1 MAIESTADDV
11 ATLQCAQHSLG
22 SRWRSAVSWE
32 SISCR
37 TCQRRIELMNQS
49 YAELNGRKL
58 ELVMGIGFQWRK
70 TSHARQIY
78 ICCRYIC
85 A

>member
-11 ATLQCAQHSLG
+11 AKLQCAQHSLG
-22 SRWRSAVSWE
+22 SWWRSAVSWD
-32 SISCR
+32 SVSCR
-37 TCQRRIELMNQS
+37 TCQRRIESMNQS

-58 ELVMGIGFQWRK
+58 ELVMGIGLQWRK

-78 ICCRYIC
+78 ICRRYIC